1 MSKPTHISEYVDKQM
16 NRIRKRNAMR
26 KKLEAKYGKNV
37 QLKLL
42 TNKELEEWTILFNKK
57 RGNKLWHKDY

>member
-1 MSKPTHISEYVDKQM
+1 MSEPTHISEYLDKQM

-57 RGNKLWHKDY
+57 RGN

>member
-57 RGNKLWHKDY
+57 RVN

>member
-57 RGNKLWHKDY
+57 RGN

>member
-1 MSKPTHISEYVDKQM
+1 MTNPIHISEYVDKQM

-57 RGNKLWHKDY
+57 RGN

>member
-1 MSKPTHISEYVDKQM
+1 MSEPTHISEYVDKQM

-37 QLKLL
+37 
-42 TNKELEEWTILFNKK
+42 
-57 RGNKLWHKDY
+57 H

>member
-1 MSKPTHISEYVDKQM
+1 MSKPTHISKYVDKQM
-16 NRIRKRNAMR
+16 NRIRKRNALR

-42 TNKELEEWTILFNKK
+42 TNKELDEWTILFNKR
-57 RGNKLWHKDY
+57 RGN

>member
-1 MSKPTHISEYVDKQM
+1 MSELTHISEYVDKQM

-57 RGNKLWHKDY
+57 RGN

>member
-1 MSKPTHISEYVDKQM
+1 MSKPTHISVYVDKQM

-57 RGNKLWHKDY
+57 RGN

>member
-1 MSKPTHISEYVDKQM
+1 MSKPIHISEYVDKQM
-16 NRIRKRNAMR
+16 NRIKKRNAMR

-37 QLKLL
+37 HLKLF

-57 RGNKLWHKDY
+57 RGN

>member
-26 KKLEAKYGKNV
+26 KKLEAKYGKKV
-37 QLKLL
+37 HLTLL

-57 RGNKLWHKDY
+57 RGN

>member
-26 KKLEAKYGKNV
+26 KKLEAKYGKNEY
-37 QLKLL
+37 L
-42 TNKELEEWTILFNKK
+42 
-57 RGNKLWHKDY
+57 GM